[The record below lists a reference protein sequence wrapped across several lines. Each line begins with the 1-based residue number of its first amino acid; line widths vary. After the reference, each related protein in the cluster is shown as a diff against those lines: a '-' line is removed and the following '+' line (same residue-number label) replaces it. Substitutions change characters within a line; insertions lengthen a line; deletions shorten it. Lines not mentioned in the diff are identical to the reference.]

1 MNKINILYKEMTK
14 KRKNCNNIQ
23 ENKKEPGELSLV
35 ARTHKK
41 MCGLKYLL
49 NIQPDSRTN
58 KNAKIIVVKNNK
70 KKSLIQ

>member
-35 ARTHKK
+35 ART
-41 MCGLKYLL
+41 
-49 NIQPDSRTN
+49 Q
-58 KNAKIIVVKNNK
+58 KNVWPEIFVKH
-70 KKSLIQ
+70 IARQ